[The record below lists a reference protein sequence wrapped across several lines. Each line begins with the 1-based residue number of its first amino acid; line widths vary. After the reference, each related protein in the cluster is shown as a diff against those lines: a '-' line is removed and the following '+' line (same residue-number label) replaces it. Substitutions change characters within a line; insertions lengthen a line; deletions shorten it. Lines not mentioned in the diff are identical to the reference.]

1 MSQSVAD
8 NLLRN
13 KRTNAVIGWLL
24 LVFLVIVV
32 GESAISG
39 DIAWGLFVSGIIAL
53 CILPP
58 LAFRNPETMLPW
70 EVIAMAALPA
80 LGRAIAVFDITQS
93 HNLYLSIAALALIVA
108 VELELFTAVKLTVG
122 FAIMF
127 VVASTLAATAV
138 WAVLQ
143 WSLDLLIGTEF
154 LIEPGRTDRA
164 IHDELMMEFV
174 YTTISGFLAG
184 LIFEFYFRRGAPVEG
199 RIDREVVRQ

>member
-13 KRTNAVIGWLL
+13 RRTNAVIGWVLL
-24 LVFLVIVV
+24 LFLGIVA
-32 GESAISG
+32 GESAING
-39 DIAWGLFVSGIIAL
+39 DIAWGLFVSGIVAL

-58 LAFRNPETMLPW
+58 LAFRTPGTMLPW

-80 LGRAIAVFDITQS
+80 LGRAIAVFDITRS
-93 HNLYLSIAALALIVA
+93 LNLYLSIAALALIVA
-108 VELELFTAVKLTVG
+108 VELELFTEVKMTVG

-138 WAVLQ
+138 WSVLQ
-143 WSLDLLIGTEF
+143 WSLDLLIGTQF

-164 IHDELMMEFV
+164 IHDALMMEFV
-174 YTTISGFLAG
+174 YTAISGLLAG
-184 LIFEFYFRRGAPVEG
+184 IIFEFYFRRGSPAAG
-199 RIDREVVRQ
+199 RIEEEGVDI

>member
-13 KRTNAVIGWLL
+13 RRTNAVIGWILL
-24 LVFLVIVV
+24 MFLVIVV

-39 DIAWGLFVSGIIAL
+39 DLAWGLFVSGILAL
-53 CILPP
+53 CVLPP

-80 LGRAIAVFDITQS
+80 LGRAIAVFDITRS
-93 HNLYLSIAALALIVA
+93 LNLYLSIAALALIVA
-108 VELELFTAVKLTVG
+108 VELELFTTVKLTVG

-154 LIEPGRTDRA
+154 LIEPGRSDRE
-164 IHDELMMEFV
+164 IHDELMIEFI
-174 YTTISGFLAG
+174 YTAVSGLLAG
-184 LIFEFYFRRGAPVEG
+184 LIFEFYFRRGVPTRG
-199 RIDREVVRQ
+199 RIEEEVAER

>member
-93 HNLYLSIAALALIVA
+93 LNLYLSIAALALIVA

>member
-13 KRTNAVIGWLL
+13 RRTNGVIGWILL
-24 LVFLVIVV
+24 LFLGIVV
-32 GESAISG
+32 GESALSG
-39 DIAWGLFVSGIIAL
+39 DFAWGLFVSGIIAL

-80 LGRAIAVFDITQS
+80 LGRAIAVFDLTRS
-93 HNLYLSIAALALIVA
+93 LNLYLSIAALALIVA
-108 VELELFTAVKLTVG
+108 VELELFTTVKLTVG

-138 WAVLQ
+138 WSVLQ

-154 LIEPGRTDRA
+154 LIVPGKTDRA
-164 IHDELMMEFV
+164 IHDELMLEFV
-174 YTTISGFLAG
+174 YTAIAGVLAG
-184 LIFEFYFRRGAPVEG
+184 LVFEFYFRRKAAVSG
-199 RIDREVVRQ
+199 RIDEEVLES